1 LLAAVCA
8 AGCQKPH
15 YDPEPTVQEG
25 RLEELMES
33 RATSETRRADRPD
46 RSQELADLNAELRA
60 RHAAQLDEMLKR
72 IEQSYLKDKD
82 GWMNYEPI
90 REEQVRTIWDTKPEK
105 VP

>member
-1 LLAAVCA
+1 MCA

-15 YDPEPTVQEG
+15 YKPEPAVQEG
-25 RLEELMES
+25 RLEDLMEAM
-33 RATSETRRADRPD
+33 ATDEMRRADRPD

-60 RHAAQLDEMLKR
+60 RHGEQLDEMLKR

-82 GWMNYEPI
+82 GWMEIEPL
-90 REEQVRTIWDTKPEK
+90 REEQVRSIWDTKPEK